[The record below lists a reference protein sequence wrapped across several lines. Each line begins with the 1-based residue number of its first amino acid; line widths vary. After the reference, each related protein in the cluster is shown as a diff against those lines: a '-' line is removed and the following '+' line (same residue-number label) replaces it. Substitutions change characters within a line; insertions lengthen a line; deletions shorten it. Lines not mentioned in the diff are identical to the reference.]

1 MRIQILSDLHLE
13 FYGLTKLVRFLRWV
27 PVAGDVL
34 VLAGD
39 VGNPFELTF
48 RAFFQWASN
57 KFKHVVYVPG
67 NHEYY
72 FRTIPEAHAQIN
84 SALSGFANVHILNES
99 SVEFDGVRFVGA
111 TLWTKIVDPTKL
123 VADFARIHDISID
136 SYNELH
142 RLHRQFFARE
152 LSADTTSKTV
162 AVSHHLPSWN
172 CLRAAGAYNQCFAS
186 ESDDLVKNCCLWV
199 HGHSHDP
206 SDERVGDV
214 RVVSNPVGYP
224 GERVSPDLGFVVD
237 I

>member
-13 FYGLTKLVRFLRWV
+13 HFGLTKLTRFLRWV

-48 RAFFQWASN
+48 RAFFQWASH
-57 KFKHVVYVPG
+57 KFQHVVYVPG

-72 FRTIPEAHAQIN
+72 FHTIPETHAQIN
-84 SALSGFANVHILNES
+84 RVMSAFENVHVLNES
-99 SVEFDGVRFVGA
+99 VADIDGVRFVGA
-111 TLWTKIVDPTKL
+111 TLWTKITDPTKL
-123 VADFARIHDISID
+123 VADFARIHDISVD

-142 RLHRQFFARE
+142 QLHRQFFARE
-152 LSADTTSKTV
+152 LSADMVVV

-172 CLRAAGAYNQCFAS
+172 CLRTSRPYDQCFAS
-186 ESDDLVKNCCLWV
+186 ESDDLVKNCRLWI

-206 SDERVGDV
+206 SDEHVGDV

-224 GERVSPDLGFVVD
+224 GERVSPNLGFVVD
-237 I
+237 VK